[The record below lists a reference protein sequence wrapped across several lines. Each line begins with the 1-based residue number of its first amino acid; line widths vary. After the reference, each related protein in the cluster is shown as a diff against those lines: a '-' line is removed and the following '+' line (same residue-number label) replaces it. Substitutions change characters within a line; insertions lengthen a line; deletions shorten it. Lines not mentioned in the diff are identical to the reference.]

1 MVIFQ
6 FAMLVYQR
14 VRFGRPSPIKDG
26 YSKGEVI
33 NLGQEQETALTTD
46 PVVLVEDMCRFPIV
60 HRMSQN

>member
-33 NLGQEQETALTTD
+33 NLGQERETALTTD
-46 PVVLVEDMCRFPIV
+46 
-60 HRMSQN
+60 RMSQN